1 MPYQKVTMIEDLP
14 ELDQV
19 DVNSQSIAQPE
30 SSEMGRKINRF
41 IRSNVKNL
49 PPESGMQLYYQSGV
63 EDDDTGYGIP
73 VMMDQSQNVASNY
86 RPAISESYCNNNPVC
101 CQDMYNH
108 VKDCYICQKFYKTD
122 NTIYLIIIAILV
134 IACALLAKK
143 VLNV

>member
-19 DVNSQSIAQPE
+19 DVNSQSIAQPNN
-30 SSEMGRKINRF
+30 SEAGRKLARF
-41 IRSNVKNL
+41 IRQSTGNM
-49 PPESGMQLYYQSGV
+49 PPESGMQLYSQPYGGG
-63 EDDDTGYGIP
+63 DDNDGYGIP
-73 VMMDQSQNVASNY
+73 VTMDQNMGSHYS
-86 RPAISESYCNNNPVC
+86 PKIMESYGQHQSFSCH
-101 CQDMYNH
+101 DMYNH
-108 VKDCYICQKFYKTD
+108 VKECHICQKFYKTD